1 MPLIIGSM
9 ITTDDCEP
17 PVHTLVGRTYW
28 GAVRT
33 PGAEPDGRADVRARL
48 HPQPSSIAQEGHE
61 LSQGS
66 QIRYRPGSYHTQG
79 SPEINL
85 SQKTTQFGKT
95 LIKKKKKTGSP
106 TGTSR
111 YQEPPQRTRK

>member
-1 MPLIIGSM
+1 M
-9 ITTDDCEP
+9 
-17 PVHTLVGRTYW
+17 
-28 GAVRT
+28 
-33 PGAEPDGRADVRARL
+33 RARL

-85 SQKTTQFGKT
+85 SQKTT
-95 LIKKKKKTGSP
+95 LIRQNSDEKKKRATQQVPPGTKNRRKEPGSDGPSPLSRRKVTGA
-106 TGTSR
+106 G
-111 YQEPPQRTRK
+111 QTRPHATMWGHSITESWLCTRVTRIQ

>member
-1 MPLIIGSM
+1 MTL
-9 ITTDDCEP
+9 
-17 PVHTLVGRTYW
+17 HTLVGRTYW

-33 PGAEPDGRADVRARL
+33 TGAEPDGRADMRARL

-79 SPEINL
+79 SLEINL
-85 SQKTTQFGKT
+85 SQKTT
-95 LIKKKKKTGSP
+95 LIRQNFDEKKKTGSP